1 MKAKKTASTSP
12 KSGSIL
18 SESRSRVVVHS
29 FTSAEQN
36 REFDRLLEKHHY
48 LGACPPVGD
57 FLRQWVYVD
66 GELVAL
72 LAWGSCC
79 YHLKSRDEY
88 IGWDPRRAT
97 ERLKWVVQNRRYA
110 LLTAKGEAPNL
121 ASQVLGAV
129 VRALPKQWEE
139 RFGYAPLA
147 AESFSEIEA
156 HEGTAYKAS
165 GWTHLG
171 DTMGF
176 ARTRS
181 EFFCR
186 HGRPKKVWFKTF
198 SANALERLR
207 APVGTSEPGADTNAH
222 GVLPLKKK
230 QRESLHDFFR
240 KFPDP
245 RARNRSYPLSAMLS
259 LIVMAMLAGRRD
271 VVNIERFGLSLT
283 QAQRKELGM
292 PRKKETNFRKVPGY
306 RSLRNLLEK
315 IDPDLLA
322 THINHWLATQRDSLP
337 SAMALDGK
345 MVRDIGGVVSL
356 VDARDGSPI
365 SMAPMRHKEE
375 GPDGEAT
382 CARKALAD
390 VGDMQGS
397 VVTADA
403 GNTSIE
409 TATQILD
416 QGGEILLQVKG
427 NQPKLLKRAQNL
439 TAAAPF
445 LTSVWK
451 RGMVG

>member
-1 MKAKKTASTSP
+1 MKAQKTAPDSP

-29 FTSAEQN
+29 FSSPEQN

-57 FLRQWVYVD
+57 FLRQWVFVD

-72 LAWGSCC
+72 LAWGACC
-79 YHLKSRDEY
+79 YHLKARDEY
-88 IGWDPRRAT
+88 IGWDSRRAT

-156 HEGTAYKAS
+156 HEGTAYKAA

-186 HGRPKKVWFKTF
+186 HGRPKKVWFKPF
-198 SANALERLR
+198 SATALERLR
-207 APVGTSEPGADTNAH
+207 APVGDSEPGADTNAH
-222 GVLPLKKK
+222 GVLPLRKKH
-230 QRESLHDFFR
+230 RESLHDSFR
-240 KFPDP
+240 GFPDP

-259 LIVMAMLAGRRD
+259 LVVMAMLAGRRD
-271 VVNIERFGLSLT
+271 VVSIVRFGKSLT
-283 QAQRKELGM
+283 PQQRKELGM
-292 PRKKETNFRKVPGY
+292 PRKGEGLFRKVPGY
-306 RSLRNLLEK
+306 RALRNLLEK

-322 THINHWLATQRDSLP
+322 THINTWLATQRDGLP
-337 SAMALDGK
+337 PAMALDGK

-356 VDARDGSPI
+356 VDASDGIPI

-382 CARKALAD
+382 CARKAIAD
-390 VGDMQGS
+390 VGDLQGS
-397 VVTADA
+397 SISTDA

-409 TATQILD
+409 TSTQILD
-416 QGGEILLQVKG
+416 QGGEILLQIKG
-427 NQPKLLKRAQNL
+427 NQPKLLEQAQRR
-439 TAAAPF
+439 TSSAPF
-445 LTSVWK
+445 FLSA
-451 RGMVG
+451 

>member
-1 MKAKKTASTSP
+1 MKAQKSAPESP

-29 FTSAEQN
+29 FSSPEQN

-57 FLRQWVYVD
+57 FLRQWVFLD

-72 LAWGSCC
+72 LAWGACC
-79 YHLKSRDEY
+79 YHLKARDGY

-156 HEGTAYKAS
+156 G
-165 GWTHLG
+165 
-171 DTMGF
+171 
-176 ARTRS
+176 
-181 EFFCR
+181 
-186 HGRPKKVWFKTF
+186 
-198 SANALERLR
+198 
-207 APVGTSEPGADTNAH
+207 
-222 GVLPLKKK
+222 LP
-230 QRESLHDFFR
+230 
-240 KFPDP
+240 P
-245 RARNRSYPLSAMLS
+245 
-259 LIVMAMLAGRRD
+259 
-271 VVNIERFGLSLT
+271 
-283 QAQRKELGM
+283 
-292 PRKKETNFRKVPGY
+292 
-306 RSLRNLLEK
+306 
-315 IDPDLLA
+315 
-322 THINHWLATQRDSLP
+322 
-337 SAMALDGK
+337 AMALDGK
-345 MVRDIGGVVSL
+345 MVRDIGGVVSI
-356 VDARDGSPI
+356 VDASDGIPI

-390 VGDMQGS
+390 VGDLQGS
-397 VVTADA
+397 SISTDA
-403 GNTSIE
+403 GNTSNE

-416 QGGEILLQVKG
+416 QGGEILLQIKG
-427 NQPKLLKRAQNL
+427 NQPTLLEQAQRR
-439 TAAAPF
+439 TSSAPF
-445 LTSVWK
+445 FLSA
-451 RGMVG
+451 